1 VYVDVVPM
9 SDTILINI
17 ESNWLRDNI
26 CDDERQI
33 IVFVD
38 SEYMRLVTIFDN
50 VGMSQKT
57 WTPYAG
63 NSDRIDGRY
72 SWEISDNFKHMVRVY
87 AAVYKRMNI
96 TLNLDDKTVALDS
109 HGVTPHG
116 FRWKEHVDIDGD
128 TTWELDDNT
137 VAAEMSFDWRD
148 LEIVM
153 KAGVNL
159 NVVKLQVGNDS
170 NDVLWEGFDEDGVKC
185 WAHQNQRLNWKFG
198 EATTRFQPKILI
210 RILDTMEKPETYGTN
225 TKISILKNK
234 ILMIESKDTI
244 AYMSPMLEE
253 TQISDGDVNDEEG
266 APEVN

>member
-1 VYVDVVPM
+1 M
-9 SDTILINI
+9 SNTIVINI
-17 ESNWLRDNI
+17 KSEWLKDNI
-26 CDDERQI
+26 YDEEHQI

-38 SEYMRLVTIFDN
+38 SDYMRLVTIFEN

-57 WTPYAG
+57 WTPVVG
-63 NSDRIDGRY
+63 NSNRIEGKY
-72 SWEISDNFKHMVRVY
+72 SWEISEEFKHMVHVY
-87 AAVYKRMNI
+87 AAVFERMNI

-109 HGVTPHG
+109 HGINPHG
-116 FRWKEHVDIDGD
+116 FRWKESVEIDGD

-148 LEIVM
+148 LEIIM
-153 KAGVNL
+153 KAGEKL
-159 NVVKLQVGNDS
+159 NVVKLQVGNNS

-198 EATTRFQPKILI
+198 EASTKFQPRILI
-210 RILDTMEKPETYGTN
+210 RILNTMEKPVPYGTN

-234 ILMIESKDTI
+234 ILMVESANTI
-244 AYMSPMLEE
+244 AYMSPVMYQESHM
-253 TQISDGDVNDEEG
+253 SDGEVNDEEG